1 MITCRNKS
9 SCIFMSLRGLIKI
22 SGTVQSVTYST
33 VHQGIIKSTSINFIS
48 TEQSKMKYDV
58 IQHKAEFSERH

>member
-1 MITCRNKS
+1 
-9 SCIFMSLRGLIKI
+9 MSLRGLIKI